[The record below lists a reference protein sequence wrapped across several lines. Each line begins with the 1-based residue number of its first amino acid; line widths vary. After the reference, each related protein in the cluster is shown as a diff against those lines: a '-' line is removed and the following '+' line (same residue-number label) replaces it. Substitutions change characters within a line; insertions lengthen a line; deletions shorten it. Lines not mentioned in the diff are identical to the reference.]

1 MGKDLMGRR
10 GHSHGFTVLEVALAL
25 AILAVALTA
34 LSTLQARNLTLTS
47 EESLLT
53 EGVLA
58 AKDLMARIQAR
69 SLPLET
75 SEGDMGEEYA
85 GWRWA
90 MVVQEG
96 QDLPLARV
104 ELRLLKE
111 GQPPER
117 ALSFWFLAYRK
128 ETR

>member
-1 MGKDLMGRR
+1 M
-10 GHSHGFTVLEVALAL
+10 LEVALAL

-34 LSTLQARNLTLTS
+34 LSTLQARNLALTS

-58 AKDLMARIQAR
+58 AKDLMARIRVR

-75 SEGDMGEEYA
+75 SEDDMGEEYA

-90 MVVQEG
+90 MVVQQAEG
-96 QDLPLARV
+96 LPLVRV
-104 ELRLLKE
+104 ELKLLKE

-117 ALSFWFLAYRK
+117 ALSFWFLAFKK